1 MYRSAALWIFLHVD
15 GFHVKQTQQTVSL
28 PDSLEEEFNV
38 DANQLDT
45 PDVVPQ
51 KSSSLATSKSEAWNA
66 ISEEFKRYGGG
77 FENMR
82 VWDYNAITDNDF
94 WDLIGKEKKGA
105 QMTSKE
111 KGRLQAKR
119 KNNLSYDSCWTEVES
134 AQAAED
140 AKAKS
145 EAIAAGKEKKPIF
158 YLSKEVKEMYKQ
170 QINQESDLKNMWKL
184 FPGPSGPPKSEPS
197 RKDILFWEHEW
208 RKHAGYTWNPDEAK
222 NSTESWDHRKAYF
235 QKTLTRAPSCSLPRK
250 EKH

>member
-119 KNNLSYDSCWTEVES
+119 KNNLSYDS
-134 AQAAED
+134 
-140 AKAKS
+140 
-145 EAIAAGKEKKPIF
+145 
-158 YLSKEVKEMYKQ
+158 
-170 QINQESDLKNMWKL
+170 
-184 FPGPSGPPKSEPS
+184 
-197 RKDILFWEHEW
+197 
-208 RKHAGYTWNPDEAK
+208 YTI
-222 NSTESWDHRKAYF
+222 HG
-235 QKTLTRAPSCSLPRK
+235 L
-250 EKH
+250 